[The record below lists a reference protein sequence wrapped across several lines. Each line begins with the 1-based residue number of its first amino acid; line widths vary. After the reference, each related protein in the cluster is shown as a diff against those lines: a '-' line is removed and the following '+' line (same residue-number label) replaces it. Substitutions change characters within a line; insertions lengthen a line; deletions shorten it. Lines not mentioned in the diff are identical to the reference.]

1 MLTVTI
7 SGTATTRVRTRVRRV
22 LAAAALV
29 TAGMLA
35 ITGCSLVP
43 ANWVAAVGQA
53 KTVTAYFEDTSGIF
67 VGNDVAVLGMPVG
80 RITEVEPQGMRV
92 KVRMTIDNSI
102 DVPADVTAAIVN
114 TSIVTTRHIELS
126 PTYSEGPKLGDGD
139 TIEHTKAPVEI
150 GTLFDAIDEIVKSM
164 SGDRPG
170 EGPIADF
177 VDVTSGIASGNG
189 ERLREALD
197 ALSKA
202 GKLGADN
209 GDALTSIIS
218 SLSKLTTAL
227 TDNYPKMKQFS
238 ASMTKVSDMLGD
250 QSVGL
255 VATLGD
261 LNRTLQNTSEFLANN
276 SGAISSST
284 GRLASLAANLS
295 DFSREVVETIDVAPL
310 LFQNLSNSISA
321 EQGAWRAQV
330 LLDKSLLDNQTL
342 SKFCQAIGIDKKG
355 CETGQLK
362 DFGPDLG
369 IYSGLLE
376 LSKK

>member
-1 MLTVTI
+1 MLRMSRIKSAMAAVALVAV
-7 SGTATTRVRTRVRRV
+7 TATTVS
-22 LAAAALV
+22 
-29 TAGMLA
+29 
-35 ITGCSLVP
+35 GCSLMP
-43 ANWVAAVGQA
+43 ATWTAALGQA
-53 KTVTAYFEDTSGIF
+53 NTVTAYFDDVSGIF
-67 VGNDVAVLGMPVG
+67 TGNDVAVLGMPVG
-80 RITEVEPQGMRV
+80 RITSVEPQGTRV
-92 KVRMTIDNSI
+92 KVTMTVDNSVA
-102 DVPADVTAAIVN
+102 VPADVTAAIVN

-126 PTYSEGPKLGDGD
+126 PTYTKGPKLGDGD
-139 TIEHTKAPVEI
+139 VIRHTEAPVEI
-150 GTLFDAIDEIVKSM
+150 GTLFDSIDKIVKAM

-189 ERLREALD
+189 EKLRQALD

-209 GDALTSIIS
+209 GDALMSIIK
-218 SLSKLTTAL
+218 SLSTLTTAL
-227 TDNYPKMKQFS
+227 TDNYPKMQQFS
-238 ASMTKVSDMLGD
+238 SSMTQVSDMLGD

-255 VATLGD
+255 VASLHD
-261 LNRTLQNTSEFLANN
+261 LNKTLQNTSEFLAAN
-276 SGAISSST
+276 SGAISGAT
-284 GRLASLAANLS
+284 GRMASLAANLS

-321 EQGAWRAQV
+321 EQGAWRASV
-330 LLDKSLLDNQTL
+330 FLDKSLLDNQML
-342 SKFCQAIGIDKKG
+342 NKFCNAINLNQKG
-355 CETGQLK
+355 CDTGQLK

>member
-1 MLTVTI
+1 MRGTTRSRRALAALALTVA
-7 SGTATTRVRTRVRRV
+7 GG
-22 LAAAALV
+22 LAV
-29 TAGMLA
+29 
-35 ITGCSLVP
+35 TGCSLVP
-43 ANWVAAVGQA
+43 ATWTAAAGQA
-53 KTVTAYFEDTSGIF
+53 NTVTAYFEDAAGIF
-67 VGNDVAVLGMPVG
+67 EGNDVAVLGMPVG
-80 RITEVEPQGMRV
+80 RVTSVVPQGTRV
-92 KVRMTIDNSI
+92 KVQMTVDNSV

-114 TSIVTTRHIELS
+114 TSIVTTRHIELT
-126 PTYSEGPKLGDGD
+126 PTYTEGPKLVDGG
-139 TIEHTKAPVEI
+139 TIEHTEAPVEI
-150 GTLFDAIDEIVKSM
+150 GTLFDSIDRIVKSM
-164 SGDRPG
+164 SGDAPG

-189 ERLREALD
+189 DKLRVALD

-209 GDALTSIIS
+209 GDALTSIIV
-218 SLSKLTTAL
+218 SLSALTTAL

-238 ASMTKVSDMLGD
+238 ASMTQVSDMLGD

-255 VATLGD
+255 VATLAD
-261 LNRTLQNTSEFLANN
+261 LNRTLQNTSEFLASS
-276 SGAISSST
+276 SGTISSST
-284 GRLASLAANLS
+284 GRLAALAANLS

-310 LFQNLSNSISA
+310 LFQNLSNSVSA

-330 LLDKSLLDNQTL
+330 LLDKSLLDNEMLNKLCNVLNMNQ
-342 SKFCQAIGIDKKG
+342 KG
-355 CETGQLK
+355 CDTGQLK

>member
-1 MLTVTI
+1 MLT
-7 SGTATTRVRTRVRRV
+7 STRLRRG
-22 LAAAALV
+22 LAAAAV
-29 TAGMLA
+29 TMATALTV
-35 ITGCSLVP
+35 TGCSLVP
-43 ANWVAAVGQA
+43 ATWTAALGQA
-53 KTVTAYFEDTSGIF
+53 NTVTAYFDDVSGIF
-67 VGNDVAVLGMPVG
+67 EGNDVAILGMPVG
-80 RITEVEPQGMRV
+80 RITSVQPQGTRV
-92 KVRMTIDNSI
+92 KVTMTVDNSI

-126 PTYSEGPKLGDGD
+126 PTYRGGPKLGDGD
-139 TIEHTKAPVEI
+139 VIEHTEAPVEI
-150 GTLFDAIDEIVKSM
+150 GTLFDSIDKIVKSM

-189 ERLREALD
+189 EKLRQALD
-197 ALSKA
+197 SLSKA

-209 GDALTSIIS
+209 GDAIASIIK
-218 SLSKLTTAL
+218 SLSTLTTAL

-238 ASMTKVSDMLGD
+238 ASMTQVSQMFGD

-255 VATLGD
+255 VASLHD
-261 LNRTLQNTSEFLANN
+261 LNQMLQNTSEFLSGN
-276 SGAISSST
+276 SAAISAST
-284 GRLASLAANLS
+284 GRLAAVIANLS

-321 EQGAWRAQV
+321 EQGAWRASV
-330 LLDKSLLDNQTL
+330 LLDKSLLDNESL
-342 SKFCQAIGIDKKG
+342 SKLCEAINLDRKG
-355 CETGQLK
+355 CNTGQLK

-376 LSKK
+376 LSRK

>member
-1 MLTVTI
+1 MLTMT
-7 SGTATTRVRTRVRRV
+7 RTRRAF
-22 LAAAALV
+22 AAVAVVAV
-29 TAGMLA
+29 TALTV
-35 ITGCSLVP
+35 TGCSLMP
-43 ANWVAAVGQA
+43 ATWTAALGQA
-53 KTVTAYFEDTSGIF
+53 KTVTAYFDDVSGIF
-67 VGNDVAVLGMPVG
+67 EGNDVAVLGMPVG
-80 RITEVEPQGMRV
+80 RITSVEPQGTRV
-92 KVRMTIDNSI
+92 KVTMTVDNSV

-126 PTYSEGPKLGDGD
+126 PTYTQGPKLADGD
-139 TIEHTKAPVEI
+139 VIKNTEAPVEI
-150 GTLFDAIDEIVKSM
+150 GTLFDSIDKIVKSM

-189 ERLREALD
+189 EKLRQALD

-209 GDALTSIIS
+209 GDALTSIIK
-218 SLSKLTTAL
+218 SLSTLTTAL
-227 TDNYPKMKQFS
+227 TDNYPKMLQFS
-238 ASMTKVSDMLGD
+238 SSMTKVSDMLGD

-255 VATLGD
+255 VASLHD
-261 LNRTLQNTSEFLANN
+261 LNKTLQNTSEFLADN
-276 SGAISSST
+276 SGAISGAT
-284 GRLASLAANLS
+284 GRMASLAANLS

-321 EQGAWRAQV
+321 EQGAWRTSV
-330 LLDKSLLDNQTL
+330 FLDKSLLDTQLLN
-342 SKFCQAIGIDKKG
+342 KFCNAINMNQKG
-355 CETGQLK
+355 CDTGQLK

-376 LSKK
+376 LSRK